1 MPQGAGPEEPC
12 CCPVNKLVSKAVLR
26 HSFYQSDQ
34 LAVYESEY
42 EVVKEESLGEKK
54 KKRITAKAC
63 IEIKS
68 EQAKTLYL
76 GRLMYDCNL

>member
-1 MPQGAGPEEPC
+1 MGLEHLYCEERLREPGPFSLEIPQGAGPEEPC

-42 EVVKEESLGEKK
+42 EVVKEESLGKK
-54 KKRITAKAC
+54 K
-63 IEIKS
+63 
-68 EQAKTLYL
+68 
-76 GRLMYDCNL
+76 G

>member
-1 MPQGAGPEEPC
+1 M
-12 CCPVNKLVSKAVLR
+12 NKLVSKAVLR

-42 EVVKEESLGEKK
+42 EVVKEESLGK
-54 KKRITAKAC
+54 KKRITPKAC